1 MSDNN
6 EPLKASD
13 KELVKL
19 SLADQSN
26 FLYLV
31 NRYKGP
37 LLGYIRRLTNVSL
50 EDAEDTLQ
58 EIFIKVYLNLN
69 GFNDD
74 LKFSSWI
81 YRIAHNQVI
90 SNHRKLKARPEGY
103 KVNIEDSVARHLV
116 ADIDIEDKVDL
127 KLLRDN
133 IFQILDELDEKYRE
147 VLVLKFLEE
156 KNYKEISDIIKKP
169 PGTVASTISKAKKE
183 FKKEIVKQGLT
194 LS

>member
-103 KVNIEDSVARHLV
+103 KVNIEDGVVRHLA
-116 ADIDIEDKVDL
+116 ADIDIEGKVDL

-133 IFQILDELDEKYRE
+133 IFQILDKLDEKYRE